1 METERT
7 KQKIQAIKEIFKN
20 IRDTPARDKINEIQ
34 TNIYKKETI
43 FDFLFNKDKLKSNER
58 KVLIRINDY
67 FNKLYDDLL
76 KKSKYENNFMYF
88 YFMD

>member
-1 METERT
+1 METEST

-20 IRDTPARDKINEIQ
+20 IRDTLARDKINEIQ

-76 KKSKYENNFMYF
+76 KKSKYENNFVYF